1 MIKRYK
7 NMSRYNR
14 GKFWWKALCVSLTL
28 LAVVFFTTALVFF
41 IVAAWTVNPHLQNKL
56 CATGGISILACIGVL
71 VSLPACWSK
80 TW

>member
-1 MIKRYK
+1 MSDYTK
-7 NMSRYNR
+7 N
-14 GKFWWKALCVSLTL
+14 KFWWKTLSVSITA
-28 LAVVFFTTALVFF
+28 LAVVLFTTALVFF

-56 CATGGISILACIGVL
+56 CATGGISILACLGVL